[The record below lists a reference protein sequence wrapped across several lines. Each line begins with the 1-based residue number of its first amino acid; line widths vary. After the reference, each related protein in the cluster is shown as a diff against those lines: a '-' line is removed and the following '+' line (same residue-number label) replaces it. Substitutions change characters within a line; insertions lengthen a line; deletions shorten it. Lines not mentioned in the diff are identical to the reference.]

1 MKSLEQLFSCINKE
15 EINNGINPNTESQNN
30 NLENY
35 SNLNDQELLDLAIK
49 KSLEQENLE
58 IEKDKEEQLIQLAIL
73 NSILE
78 INEEK
83 EKEKEKLKE
92 EKKENIIKL
101 NEEKEEEKFDEN
113 FGICPINLEYMKH
126 PMLTPSGNYYEKSA
140 IIDWINKNHTDPM
153 TRENLTVDML
163 IEDIEFR
170 KKIKEYQK
178 KFKKKINQLNK

>member
-1 MKSLEQLFSCINKE
+1 MKFLEQLFPSINKK
-15 EINNGINPNTESQNN
+15 EINNEINPNIASQNN

-78 INEEK
+78 INEAK
-83 EKEKEKLKE
+83 EKE

-101 NEEKEEEKFDEN
+101 KEEKEEEKFDEN

-126 PMLTPSGNYYEKSA
+126 PMLTPSGNYYEKSV
-140 IIDWINKNHTDPM
+140 IIDWIN
-153 TRENLTVDML
+153 
-163 IEDIEFR
+163 
-170 KKIKEYQK
+170 
-178 KFKKKINQLNK
+178 

>member
-1 MKSLEQLFSCINKE
+1 MKSLEQIFTPLIKE
-15 EINNGINPNTESQNN
+15 DDNNGIDQNIPSPNGG
-30 NLENY
+30 LENF
-35 SNLNDQELLDLAIK
+35 SNLDDQQLLDLAIK

-78 INEEK
+78 INETKDK
-83 EKEKEKLKE
+83 EKIKE
-92 EKKENIIKL
+92 EKRENIIEL
-101 NEEKEEEKFDEN
+101 NEEKEEEEKFDEN
-113 FGICPINLEYMKH
+113 SGICPIKLEYMKH

-163 IEDIEFR
+163 IEDKEFS
-170 KKIKEYQK
+170 KKIKEYKK
-178 KFKKKINQLNK
+178 KFKKEIKQLNE